1 MKKKKRVISA
11 VLATTLSLSSASMTK
26 ANFQN
31 NINKNISWQ
40 VNDYFLNTRL
50 EQLKE
55 QRDIL
60 YHEYIQSQ
68 IEILEYYHK
77 LENPE
82 FPTYNLS
89 ESEIIQIARLCQQEQ
104 YSLEGIAAEASLMAN
119 RFELCNSEFSS
130 LISYIRNSGWFAN
143 ANYFMDNGN
152 ARSEAVEIVRKV
164 LVEGKRTIPKY
175 VTEHDSVS
183 DISSIHTGEVSDR
196 NDYIPNETI
205 ISNIYGS
212 DFIFYGYEGS
222 SDPFGYKYYN
232 KQNIGDEH
240 YTYERVLNPLP

>member
-1 MKKKKRVISA
+1 MEQKKRVISA
-11 VLATTLSLSSASMTK
+11 VLATTLSLSSASIAK
-26 ANFQN
+26 AS
-31 NINKNISWQ
+31 IEKDILWQ
-40 VNDYFLNTRL
+40 VNDHFLNTQL
-50 EQLKE
+50 EEIKKQNT
-55 QRDIL
+55 IL
-60 YHEYIQSQ
+60 YYESLQAQ
-68 IEILEYYHK
+68 KKILEYYHK

-89 ESEIIQIARLCQQEQ
+89 ESEIVQIARLCQQEQ
-104 YSLEGIAAEASLMAN
+104 YSSEGIAAEASLMAN
-119 RFELCNSEFSS
+119 RFELCNSGFSS

-143 ANYFMDNGN
+143 ASYFMDNGN
-152 ARSEAVEIVRKV
+152 ARSEAVEMVRKV

-183 DISSIHTGEVSDR
+183 DISSINTGEVSDR
-196 NDYIPNETI
+196 NDYIPDETI
-205 ISNIYGS
+205 ISNVYGS

-240 YTYERVLNPLP
+240 